1 MQARTAPA
9 AAAAPF
15 PPNVGPKRR
24 KTQSHANQARPMAI
38 VQARTAPAAAAAPF
52 PPNVGPKRRK
62 KQFHE
67 SESAPDSDDSMSE
80 SETLKFD
87 GTDSIMMLTASCVGK
102 KRHMHDDSEPAP
114 EGPPA
119 SAPAASAASPRWLLK
134 ARNARARAASEARAR
149 LCSFGDAGY
158 LLPDGD
164 RTNYDDNFMPKKV
177 HERFWKVEADKFHVI
192 HRVSQ
197 LYHGDVQGNK
207 LFRSLVPIILPN
219 LANLRFFNQNFQL
232 VAYEKKRFI
241 KAREKYEEQHWHD
254 LRQTRMRFTHRSAIN
269 CKLVVDYAM
278 WTGTEAEASAAH
290 LEDMSAE
297 AAAARPVPLNS
308 SSSNSSNSSSST
320 MD

>member
-1 MQARTAPA
+1 
-9 AAAAPF
+9 
-15 PPNVGPKRR
+15 
-24 KTQSHANQARPMAI
+24 MAI

-62 KQFHE
+62 KAD
-67 SESAPDSDDSMSE
+67 SDSDDSMSE

-102 KRHMHDDSEPAP
+102 KKHMHDDSEPAP

-197 LYHGDVQGNK
+197 LYHEDVKGNK

-219 LANLRFFNQNFQL
+219 LANLRSFNQNFQL

-254 LRQTRMRFTHRSAIN
+254 LRHTRMRFTHRSAIN